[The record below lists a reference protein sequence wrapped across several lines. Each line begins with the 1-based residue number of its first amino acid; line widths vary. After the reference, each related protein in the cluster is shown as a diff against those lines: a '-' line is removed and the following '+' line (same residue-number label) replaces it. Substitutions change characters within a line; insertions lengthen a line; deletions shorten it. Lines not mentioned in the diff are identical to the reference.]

1 MRLDRLPLGVLAGCV
16 LAGGVVLAPGAAA
29 QEASAIEEVVVVGSR
44 RQDRS
49 AADSPVPVDV
59 IGGDDFRNLGDS
71 DMDSLLAVLVP
82 SYNVNQE
89 PISDAATLIRPAN
102 LRGLSSDATLVLVN
116 GKRRHRAAV
125 ISFLGSGVNDG
136 AQGPDLSVIP
146 AIALKR
152 LEVLRDGASAQYG
165 SDAIAGVMNFVL
177 KDAAEGGS
185 IEARWGRNY
194 EGDGDVAVVAANIGL
209 PLTDA
214 GFINF
219 SGEFKQADPTSRSAQ
234 RGDAAGLIAAG
245 NTAVRQP
252 AAQIWGAPEIRG
264 DFKLFANL
272 GIELGNG
279 SEAYAFGNWAERTVE
294 GGFYYRNPHTR
305 GGIFRG
311 PVVDENNMRTDKQW
325 WDSDSPG
332 YCVPGVDADCIPT
345 VKVADL
351 TPDGTGN
358 CPVVRVTDDRSGA
371 DAAALAAVAANPN
384 CFAFNERFPGGFTP
398 QFGGDVHD
406 ASIAFGVRGDLE
418 SGWFYDLSAVVG
430 RSNAQFFIK
439 NTINPQ
445 LAHRETDI
453 PVSYRPGA
461 YTETD
466 RVVDF
471 NLAKPLGDSSAPLH
485 LALGVEY
492 RDETFKIENGDPNS
506 YYINDSLAAQGFGI
520 GSNGFPGFKPEDAG
534 ESSRSSWA
542 AYVDMEKN
550 LSENFLF
557 GAAAR
562 FENYEDFGNTLDGKL
577 TARLQVSDTFALRG
591 AVSTGFRAPTTG
603 QANVRN
609 VTTAFTGGMLAD
621 EATLP
626 PTHPIAVQKGG
637 QALDPEES
645 VNVTFGA
652 VFDVGSL
659 SVTLDYYNISVED
672 RIALTS
678 TQKLTPNDITAL
690 LALGQADASSFTGVR
705 FFTNDFDTTTSG
717 VDLVATLPLELFSG
731 TSDVTVV
738 ANWNQ
743 TEVDS
748 RNPDIISD
756 NRVRQLEGALPE
768 TRFSATFNHVQGDWR
783 WLARVRYYGEFY
795 VAQADVASW
804 GYYPEPRWFADFEV
818 ARNFEAFTLVGGA
831 QNAFDEYPE
840 ENHPGAVSGVG
851 AKYPEGSP
859 YGFNGGF
866 YYLRAIVDFE

>member
-1 MRLDRLPLGVLAGCV
+1 MRVFRLPLGVLAGCV
-16 LAGGVVLAPGAAA
+16 LAGGAVFAPGAAA

-102 LRGLSSDATLVLVN
+102 LRGLSADATLVLVN

-152 LEVLRDGASAQYG
+152 VEVLRDGASAQYG

-177 KDAAEGGS
+177 KDAAQGGS

-194 EGDGDVAVVAANIGL
+194 EGDGDVAVVSANIGL

-214 GFINF
+214 GFVNF

-234 RGDAAGLIAAG
+234 RADAAGLIAAG
-245 NTAVRQP
+245 NNAVRQP
-252 AAQIWGAPEIRG
+252 AAQIWGSPEIRG

-311 PVVDENNMRTDKQW
+311 PVVD
-325 WDSDSPG
+325 G
-332 YCVPGVDADCIPT
+332 IPT

-358 CPVVRVTDDRSGA
+358 CPVVRVMDDVA
-371 DAAALAAVAANPN
+371 DAAALAAVAASPN

-453 PVSYRPGA
+453 PISYRPGA

-471 NLAKPLGDSSAPLH
+471 NMAKPLGDSSAPLH
-485 LALGVEY
+485 FAFGVEY

-542 AYVDMEKN
+542 AYVDVEKN

-562 FENYEDFGNTLDGKL
+562 YENYEDFGNALDGKL
-577 TARLQVSDTFALRG
+577 TARLQVNDGFALRG

-609 VTTAFTGGMLAD
+609 VTTSFAGGMLSD

-645 VNVTFGA
+645 VNMTFGA
-652 VFDVGSL
+652 VFDIGPL

-678 TQKLTPNDITAL
+678 TQALSPDDITAL
-690 LALGQADASSFTGVR
+690 LALGQADASSFSGVR

-731 TSDVTVV
+731 SSDLTLV

-768 TRFSATFNHVQGDWR
+768 TRFSVTFNHVQGDWR
-783 WLARVRYYGEFY
+783 LLARARYYGEFY
-795 VAQADVASW
+795 VAQADVSSW

-818 ARNFEAFTLVGGA
+818 ARSFDAFTLVGGA

-840 ENHPGAVSGVG
+840 KNHPGAVAGVG
-851 AKYPEGSP
+851 AQYPEGSP

-866 YYLRAIVDFE
+866 YYLRAIVNFE

>member
-1 MRLDRLPLGVLAGCV
+1 MDTKTGC
-16 LAGGVVLAPGAAA
+16 LAAA
-29 QEASAIEEVVVVGSR
+29 WVTPAVRWLHGSLVGALFVAAPVAAPLVWAEDTATVEEIVVVGSR

-49 AADSPVPVDV
+49 AAESPVPVDV
-59 IGGDDFRNLGDS
+59 IGGDDFRNLGDT
-71 DMDSLLAVLVP
+71 DMDSLLAALVP

-146 AIALKR
+146 AIAVKR

-177 KDAAEGGS
+177 KDAPSGS
-185 IEARWGRNY
+185 TVEARWGRNY
-194 EGDGDVAVVAANIGL
+194 EGDGDLGVVAANIGL

-214 GFINF
+214 GFANF
-219 SGEFKQADPTSRSAQ
+219 SAEFKQSDPTSRSTQ
-234 RGDAAGLIAAG
+234 RADAAGLIAAG
-245 NTAVRQP
+245 NNAVRQP
-252 AAQIWGAPEIRG
+252 AAQIWGAPEVRG
-264 DFKLFANL
+264 DFKIFANL

-305 GGIFRG
+305 TGIFRG
-311 PVVDENNMRTDKQW
+311 PVLEDGT
-325 WDSDSPG
+325 
-332 YCVPGVDADCIPT
+332 PT

-351 TPDGTGN
+351 TDDLSGN
-358 CPVVRVTDDRSGA
+358 CPVVRVMDNVA

-406 ASIAFGVRGDLE
+406 SSIALGVRGDLD

-445 LAHRETDI
+445 LAHQETDI

-471 NLAKPLGDSSAPLH
+471 TMAKPLGDAASPLH
-485 LALGVEY
+485 LAFGLEY
-492 RDETFKIENGDPNS
+492 RDETFKIENGDTNS
-506 YYINDSLAAQGFGI
+506 FYIHPGLAAQGFGI

-534 ESSRSSWA
+534 ESRRSSWA
-542 AYVDMEKN
+542 AYVDVERN

-562 FENYEDFGNTLDGKL
+562 YENYEDFGNALDGKL
-577 TARLQVSDTFALRG
+577 TGRLQVSDGFALR
-591 AVSTGFRAPTTG
+591 AAASTGFRAPTTG
-603 QANVRN
+603 QSSVRN

-626 PTHPIAVQKGG
+626 PTHPIAEQKGG

-645 VNVTFGA
+645 VNLTLGA
-652 VFDVGSL
+652 VFDIGDL

-678 TQKLTPNDITAL
+678 TQLLTADDITAL

-731 TSDVTVV
+731 NTDLTFV
-738 ANWNQ
+738 ANWNK

-748 RNPDIISD
+748 RNPNIISD
-756 NRVRQLEGALPE
+756 NRVNQLEGALPE
-768 TRFSATFNHVQGDWR
+768 TRFSLTMNHVQGDWR
-783 WLARVRYYGEFY
+783 WLGRVRYYGEFY
-795 VAQADVASW
+795 VAQADVAGW
-804 GYYPEPRWFADFEV
+804 AYRPEPRWFFDMEI
-818 ARNFEAFTLVGGA
+818 ARSFNDVTLVVGA

-840 ENHPGAVSGVG
+840 KNHPGAVAGVG
-851 AKYPEGSP
+851 ATYPEGSP

-866 YYLRAIVDFE
+866 YYVRGIWRRD

>member
-1 MRLDRLPLGVLAGCV
+1 MQQFPLAHGILASCV
-16 LAGGVVLAPGAAA
+16 AMSAALIGPVAYAEDAEAAGVV
-29 QEASAIEEVVVVGSR
+29 EEVVVVGSR

-59 IGGDDFRNLGDS
+59 IGGDEFRNLGDS
-71 DMDSLLAVLVP
+71 DMDSLLAALVP

-146 AIALKR
+146 AIAVKR
-152 LEVLRDGASAQYG
+152 LEILRDGASAQYG

-194 EGDGDVAVVAANIGL
+194 EGDGDVTVVAANIGL
-209 PLTDA
+209 PLTDS
-214 GFINF
+214 GFANF
-219 SGEFKQADPTSRSAQ
+219 SGEFKQADPTSRSTQ
-234 RGDAAGLIAAG
+234 RADAAGLIAAG
-245 NTAVRQP
+245 NNAVRQP

-272 GIELGNG
+272 GIDLGNG

-311 PVVDENNMRTDKQW
+311 PVVDGT
-325 WDSDSPG
+325 
-332 YCVPGVDADCIPT
+332 PT

-351 TPDGTGN
+351 TADGTGN
-358 CPVVRVTDDRSGA
+358 CPVVNVMNNVA
-371 DAAALAAVAANPN
+371 DASALAAVAANPN

-418 SGWFYDLSAVVG
+418 NDWSYDLSAVVG

-445 LAHRETDI
+445 LAHQETDI
-453 PVSYRPGA
+453 PTSYRPGA

-471 NLAKPLGDSSAPLH
+471 VLAKPLGDPAAPLYF
-485 LALGVEY
+485 AAGVEY
-492 RDETFKIENGDPNS
+492 RDETFKIESGDPNS
-506 YYINDSLAAQGFGI
+506 YYIHPSLAAQGFGI

-534 ESSRSSWA
+534 ESSRNSWA
-542 AYVDMEKN
+542 GYVDMEKN
-550 LSENFLF
+550 LSENFLL
-557 GAAAR
+557 GAAMR
-562 FENYEDFGNTLDGKL
+562 YENYEDFGNTLNGKL
-577 TARLQVSDTFALRG
+577 TARLQVNPAFALRG

-609 VTTAFTGGMLAD
+609 VTTAFTAGVLAD

-645 VNVTFGA
+645 VNLTFGA
-652 VFDVGSL
+652 VFDIGDL
-659 SVTLDYYNISVED
+659 SVTLDYYNIAVED

-678 TQKLTPNDITAL
+678 TQVLTPEDITAL

-717 VDLVATLPLELFSG
+717 VDLVATLPMQLFDGS
-731 TSDVTVV
+731 TDLTFV

-748 RNPDIISD
+748 RNPDIIDD

-768 TRFSATFNHVQGDWR
+768 TRFSLTLNHVQGDWR
-783 WLARVRYYGEFY
+783 FLGRVRYYGDFF

-804 GYYPEPRWFADFEV
+804 GYSPEPRWFADVEL
-818 ARNFEAFTLVGGA
+818 ARSFDAFTAVVGA

-840 ENHPGAVSGVG
+840 KNHPGAIAGVG
-851 AKYPEGSP
+851 ATYPEGSP

-866 YYLRAIVDFE
+866 YYLRAIWDME

>member
-1 MRLDRLPLGVLAGCV
+1 MQQFRLAHGILASCV
-16 LAGGVVLAPGAAA
+16 AMCATVVGPVAYAEDAEAAGVV
-29 QEASAIEEVVVVGSR
+29 EEVVVVGSR

-71 DMDSLLAVLVP
+71 DMDSLLAALVP

-125 ISFLGSGVNDG
+125 ISFLGSGINDG

-146 AIALKR
+146 AIAVKR

-177 KDAAEGGS
+177 KDAPEGGS

-194 EGDGDVAVVAANIGL
+194 EGDGDVTVVAANIGL

-214 GFINF
+214 GFANF
-219 SGEFKQADPTSRSAQ
+219 SGEFKQADPTSRSTQ
-234 RGDAAGLIAAG
+234 RADAAGLIAAG
-245 NTAVRQP
+245 NNAVRQP

-272 GIELGNG
+272 GIDLGNG

-311 PVVDENNMRTDKQW
+311 PVVDGT
-325 WDSDSPG
+325 
-332 YCVPGVDADCIPT
+332 PT

-358 CPVVRVTDDRSGA
+358 CPVVSVMDNVA
-371 DAAALAAVAANPN
+371 DASALAAVAANPN

-418 SGWFYDLSAVVG
+418 NDWSYDLSAVVG

-445 LAHRETDI
+445 LAHQETDI
-453 PVSYRPGA
+453 PISYRPGA

-471 NLAKPLGDSSAPLH
+471 QLAKPLGDPAAPLYF
-485 LALGVEY
+485 AAGVEY
-492 RDETFKIENGDPNS
+492 RDETFKIESGDPNS
-506 YYINDSLAAQGFGI
+506 YYIHPSLAAQGFGI

-542 AYVDMEKN
+542 GYVDMEKN
-550 LSENFLF
+550 LSENFLL

-562 FENYEDFGNTLDGKL
+562 YENYEDFGSTLDGKL
-577 TARLQVSDTFALRG
+577 TARLQVNPAFALRG

-609 VTTAFTGGMLAD
+609 VTTAFTAGVLAD

-645 VNVTFGA
+645 VNLTFGA
-652 VFDVGSL
+652 VFDIGDM
-659 SVTLDYYNISVED
+659 SVTLDYYNISVEG

-678 TQKLTPNDITAL
+678 TQVLTPEDIAAL

-717 VDLVATLPLELFSG
+717 VDLVATLPMELFDGS
-731 TSDVTVV
+731 TDLTFV

-756 NRVRQLEGALPE
+756 NRVRQLEGGLPE
-768 TRFSATFNHVQGDWR
+768 TRFSLTLNHVQGDWR
-783 WLARVRYYGEFY
+783 FLGRVRYYGDFF

-804 GYYPEPRWFADFEV
+804 GYRPEPRWFADVEV
-818 ARNFEAFTLVGGA
+818 ARSFDAFTVVVGA

-840 ENHPGAVSGVG
+840 KNHPSAVAGVG
-851 AKYPEGSP
+851 ATYPEGSP

-866 YYLRAIVDFE
+866 YYLRAIWDME